1 MTRPAPTSREVPMRP
16 SILHA
21 GPHSLARLVCEAI
34 ADLRRQGRRPST
46 LSIAQRAE
54 RSPRLVRRVLATLR
68 ASAAVHRDPSDGGYA
83 LIPHRPVP

>member
-34 ADLRRQGRRPST
+34 SDLRQQGHRPST
-46 LSIAQRAE
+46 LSIARRAE
-54 RSPRLVRRVLATLR
+54 RSPRLVRRALAKLSSRGVLC
-68 ASAAVHRDPSDGGYA
+68 RDPSDGGYA
-83 LIPHRPVP
+83 LVRIAA